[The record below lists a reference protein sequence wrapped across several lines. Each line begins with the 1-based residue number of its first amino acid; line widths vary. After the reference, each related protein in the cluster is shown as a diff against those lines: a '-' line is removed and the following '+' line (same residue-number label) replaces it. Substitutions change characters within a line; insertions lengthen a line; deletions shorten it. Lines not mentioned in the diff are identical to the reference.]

1 MNHPPHRP
9 DPSTTFATRPAR
21 DADFEEQKR
30 RLWALT
36 RAERIEAMRAGRL
49 SLRLCLHWASLA
61 PHEVP
66 ILNDEF
72 EFIAHLTPEAADATD
87 ATTQRERVTASLIRR
102 PDHRTPRHD

>member
-1 MNHPPHRP
+1 MKHPSHRP
-9 DPSTTFATRPAR
+9 DPSTTFAAWPAR
-21 DADFEEQKR
+21 DLDFEEQKR

-36 RAERIEAMRAGRL
+36 RAERVEAMRAGRL

-72 EFIAHLTPEAADATD
+72 EFIAHLTPEAADAT
-87 ATTQRERVTASLIRR
+87 TQRERVTASLIRR
-102 PDHRTPRHD
+102 PDRRKTRHD